1 MEAPMPDLDAA
12 SSEIAAE
19 PALKGEFRQPV
30 VAGRARRYEGFEATI
45 ALAEQCGGCPLTKF
59 ELQAAVRYCPELS
72 RTEAVL
78 LGEYIDVIDHDR
90 IATGEAFGYI
100 AMDLLAARTGLNP
113 RTIRSARAAL
123 ERKKLA
129 LRHYTNANHPAPYH
143 GFDLRPFL
151 AQAPALL
158 AARDAA
164 VDAAYGNRERNGA
177 IYQESFDTGGEA
189 ISRRHIQSPSYYSG
203 KSVRNTESALSADT
217 VEQRRTDSSGNKSSN
232 VNTEI
237 CSPRGASGDFGSSS
251 STEDRAETV
260 RVALTEAHRYSAT
273 LASCISQPE
282 IDQLDLAALYGAIE
296 TTLPRLLPERNTVET
311 WQWAVRRHGWRAIVM
326 LAVSLDDPSVRDP
339 YRFFGG
345 LATGKID
352 VRDRFQSNFQRM
364 ARVREAAMIADDAAK
379 RPVTPAPSVSAARLG
394 AVIHRLTMSDPAGQL
409 KWFREAQARG
419 CPAPATALTQPTS
432 WAAWITDAYIQAE
445 MPRFEEGD

>member
-1 MEAPMPDLDAA
+1 MSISDTRLRADAP
-12 SSEIAAE
+12 E
-19 PALKGEFRQPV
+19 PLPQEPTV
-30 VAGRARRYEGFEATI
+30 VPARGRARRYEGFEATI
-45 ALAEQCGGCPLTKF
+45 ALAEQCSGCALTKF

-78 LGEYIDVIDHDR
+78 LGEYIDVIDYER
-90 IATGEAFGYI
+90 IAGGEAFGYI

-151 AQAPALL
+151 AQAPVLL

-164 VDAAYGNRERNGA
+164 VDAAYGNRDRNGA
-177 IYQESFDTGGEA
+177 IYQESFDAGGEA
-189 ISRRHIQSPSYYSG
+189 LSRRHIQSPSYHSG
-203 KSVRNTESALSADT
+203 KSVHDTESALSADKIGK
-217 VEQRRTDSSGNKSSN
+217 RRVSLSGSESTS

-237 CSPRGASGDFGSSS
+237 CSPGGASGDFGSSS
-251 STEDRAETV
+251 PREDRAETV
-260 RVALTEAHRYSAT
+260 RAALTEAHRHSTT
-273 LASCISQPE
+273 LASCISQPQ
-282 IDQLDLAALYGAIE
+282 IDKLDLTALYGAIE
-296 TTLPRLLPERNTVET
+296 TALPQLLPERNTVET

-352 VRDRFQSNFQRM
+352 VRDRFNSNFQRM
-364 ARVREAAMIADDAAK
+364 ARVREAATLADDAAK
-379 RPVTPAPSVSAARLG
+379 RPVMPAPAVSAARLA

-419 CPAPATALTQPTS
+419 CPAPATALTQPAS
-432 WAAWITDAYIQAE
+432 WAAWIVDAYIQAE
-445 MPRFEEGD
+445 MPRFEGGD

>member
-1 MEAPMPDLDAA
+1 V
-12 SSEIAAE
+12 
-19 PALKGEFRQPV
+19 PAR
-30 VAGRARRYEGFEATI
+30 GRARRYEGFEATI
-45 ALAEQCGGCPLTKF
+45 AIAEQCGGCALTKF
-59 ELQAAVRYCPELS
+59 ELQTAVRYCPELS

-78 LGEYIDVIDHDR
+78 LGEYIDIIDHDR
-90 IATGEAFGYI
+90 IASGEAFGYI
-100 AMDLLAARTGLNP
+100 AMDLLAARTGLQP
-113 RTIRSARAAL
+113 RTIRAARAGL

-143 GFDLRPFL
+143 GVDLRPFL
-151 AQAPALL
+151 THAPELL

-164 VDAAYGNRERNGA
+164 VDAVYGNRERNGA
-177 IYQESFDTGGEA
+177 IYQESFDAGGEA
-189 ISRRHIQSPSYYSG
+189 VSRRHIQSPSYHSG
-203 KSVRNTESALSADT
+203 KSVHETESALSADI
-217 VEQRRTDSSGNKSSN
+217 VRERRADFSGNGGSS

-237 CSPRGASGDFGSSS
+237 CSPGGASGDFGSSS
-251 STEDRAETV
+251 SNEDRAETV
-260 RVALTEAHRYSAT
+260 RAALTEARRHSVT
-273 LASCISQPE
+273 LASCLSQPE
-282 IDQLDLAALYGAIE
+282 IDQLDLAALFGAIE
-296 TTLPRLLPERNTVET
+296 TALPRLLPERNTAET

-364 ARVREAAMIADDAAK
+364 ARVREVATLADDAAK
-379 RPVTPAPSVSAARLG
+379 RPVMPAPAVSVARLG

-419 CPAPATALTQPTS
+419 CPAPATALTQPAS